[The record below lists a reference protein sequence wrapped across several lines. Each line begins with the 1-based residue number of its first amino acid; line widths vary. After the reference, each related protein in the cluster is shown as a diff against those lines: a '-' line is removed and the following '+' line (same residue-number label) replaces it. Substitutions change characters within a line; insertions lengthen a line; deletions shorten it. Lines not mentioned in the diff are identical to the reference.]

1 MAPKKKAIATERKM
15 ASITVKALS
24 VFSRS
29 PNWSAPLELAILI
42 NEIAT
47 VPPNNSNTSET
58 VYDDDDARDNLAN
71 YMDEVKEE
79 SDALGT
85 EPDENDLDRGKNAWL
100 SPIL

>member
-58 VYDDDDARDNLAN
+58 VV
-71 YMDEVKEE
+71 EVGIPRELKISSNTTSVSMTASKIHIISE
-79 SDALGT
+79 
-85 EPDENDLDRGKNAWL
+85 K
-100 SPIL
+100 

>member
-1 MAPKKKAIATERKM
+1 MILNNGPRKRSESPLKRKM

-58 VYDDDDARDNLAN
+58 GSRSRHPQR
-71 YMDEVKEE
+71 VKNIQQHHIGEHD
-79 SDALGT
+79 SQQNT
-85 EPDENDLDRGKNAWL
+85 HNF
-100 SPIL
+100 